1 MASQVADGVISQLAS
16 IVEIFQGIT
25 ILDVGFGYGF
35 NAEAMRARGARVFG
49 VEPAAEAYTYAI
61 QNKVFNKDA
70 AFHGRVQ
77 DMPEDFAN
85 QLDLVTI
92 FLWNIPRSEYDDV
105 LEACSR
111 KIAPQGKII
120 IGIHD
125 QHYISDPYGCAVM
138 PHVQR
143 FFDNVEKKV
152 FPGKWNKYLLIAQMA
167 KDRGLGQTI
176 DRS

>member
-1 MASQVADGVISQLAS
+1 MISQLAS

-61 QNKVFNKDA
+61 QNEVFNKNA
-70 AFHGRVQ
+70 AFYGRAQ

-85 QLDLVTI
+85 KLDLVTI
-92 FLWNIPRSEYDDV
+92 FLWNISRSEYDYV

-120 IGIHD
+120 IGIRD
-125 QHYISDPYGCAVM
+125 QLYISGPYGCAVM

-143 FFDNVEKKV
+143 FFDSVEMKI
-152 FPGKWNKYLLIAQMA
+152 FLGKWNKYLLIAQMA
-167 KDRGLGQTI
+167 KDRGLRQTV
-176 DRS
+176 DGS